1 MEEEIFMTPELVRQL
16 LDSCF
21 IGKHIT
27 EMMPPLPQGMKPRH
41 IHILQA
47 VGQGEKEGR
56 TVLPSDISRE
66 WKVTRPSVV
75 RLIRELEEMG
85 AVSAVPGGT
94 DRRTR
99 ELHLTEKGNRCYKRY
114 VEQYHQMLADQLC
127 GMNEEDCRRAVSV
140 WQILYSRMKG
150 LDHHE

>member
-1 MEEEIFMTPELVRQL
+1 MTPELVRQL

-85 AVSAVPGGT
+85 SRIGSTGRYRPPHQ
-94 DRRTR
+94 RTAF
-99 ELHLTEKGNRCYKRY
+99 NRKRKPTSYKRY